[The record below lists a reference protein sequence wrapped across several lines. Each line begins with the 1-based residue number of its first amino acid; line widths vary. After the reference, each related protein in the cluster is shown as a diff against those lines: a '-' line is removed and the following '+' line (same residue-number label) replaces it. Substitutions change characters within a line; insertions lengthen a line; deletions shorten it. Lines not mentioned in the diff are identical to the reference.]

1 MGIKPGWKLLKEAFK
16 SWADDYAPS
25 MGAALSYYTMFSIA
39 PLLLIVITVAG
50 LFFGPEAVR
59 GAVFGQLTGLMGDD
73 GARAVQ
79 DMLAHVSEPKQGV
92 LASLA
97 GVGALLLGAST
108 VFGELQ
114 NGMDRIWRAPVQN
127 KPTGIWGMIQTRLL
141 SFGMILGLAFLLAVS
156 LLASAAVAAL
166 GKWWG
171 PYFGAWEVLAH
182 ALDLAVSFGLLTL
195 IFGAIYKIMPRVPVH
210 WHDVWVGAA
219 FTALLFTIGKF
230 VIGLYLGKSDIA
242 SGFGA
247 AGSLVVV
254 MVWVYYSAQIFYLG
268 AEFTRVYAHAFGS
281 RRGQAEGEAAK
292 EMQGRTGRGMS
303 TAAGVPGA
311 EAANSPLDAPPAAA
325 VSPGQR
331 AIAARRA
338 ATARAV
344 SRAPRDEITI
354 SHGRLM
360 VDPVGKGL
368 DSRQLAKEKR
378 RARSYETMKASAP
391 VVLTVAA
398 AAGLLVGLARHVK
411 SMRRPTLPWLHA

>member
-1 MGIKPGWKLLKEAFK
+1 MGVKTGWKLLKEAFK
-16 SWADDYAPS
+16 SWSDDYAPS

-50 LFFGPEAVR
+50 LFFGADAVR
-59 GAVFGQLTGLMGDD
+59 GAVFGQLAGLMGDD

-79 DMLAHVSEPKQGV
+79 DMLAHVSEPRQGA

-108 VFGELQ
+108 VFTELQ
-114 NGMDRIWRAPVQN
+114 NGMDRIWRAPVQS
-127 KPTGIWGMIQTRLL
+127 KPSGIWGMIRTRLL

-156 LLASAAVAAL
+156 LLASAAVAAV

-195 IFGAIYKIMPRVPVH
+195 IFASIYKIMPRVPVH

-219 FTALLFTIGKF
+219 FTALLFTVGKF
-230 VIGLYLGKSDIA
+230 AIGLYLGKSDIA

-281 RRGQAEGEAAK
+281 RKDQPEAQAAK
-292 EMQGRTGRGMS
+292 ESQGKTGRES
-303 TAAGVPGA
+303 ATRAGVPGV
-311 EAANSPLDAPPAAA
+311 EAANSPLNVLPAA
-325 VSPGQR
+325 VTPGQR

-338 ATARAV
+338 AAARAF
-344 SRAPRDEITI
+344 STAPRDEIAI
-354 SHGRLM
+354 SQGRLM

-368 DSRQLAKEKR
+368 DSRQLAREKR
-378 RARSYETMKASAP
+378 RANSFATAKASAP
-391 VVLTVAA
+391 AVLTVAA
-398 AAGLLVGLARHVK
+398 AAGLVVGLVRHVK
-411 SMRRPTLPWLHA
+411 SMRRATIPVLHA